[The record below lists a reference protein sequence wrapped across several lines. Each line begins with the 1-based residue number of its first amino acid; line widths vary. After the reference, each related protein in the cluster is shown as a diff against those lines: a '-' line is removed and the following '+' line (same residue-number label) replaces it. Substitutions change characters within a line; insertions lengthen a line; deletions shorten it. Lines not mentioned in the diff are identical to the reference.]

1 MDLLQAAVL
10 GAVQGLT
17 EFLPISSSGHLIMV
31 PYLLGWP
38 EHSQA
43 FDLALHLGT
52 LIALLWYFWAEW
64 LRLIRGFFAG
74 LLSAQARH
82 DDPSWRMSLL
92 VLLGSVP
99 AGLVGIVAE
108 KPVEQLLRSPL
119 INAVLLI
126 VFGLALYVV
135 DRIATLK
142 RSMSEL
148 RWMDALTMGLAQ
160 ILALAP
166 GVSRSG
172 ITLSAGLLR
181 GLDRPTAAHF
191 SFLMSGPIITG
202 AAIFKLREGIPADER
217 GAVIVGVISAAVFG
231 FLSIGFLLR
240 YLQRNTLTLFVIYRV
255 VFGLLVIWVWFA
267 RGSGG

>member
-1 MDLLQAAVL
+1 MNLLQAAVL

-52 LIALLWYFWAEW
+52 LIALLWYFWADW
-64 LRLIRGFFAG
+64 LQLIRGFFAG
-74 LLSAQARH
+74 LVSAQARRN
-82 DDPSWRMSLL
+82 DPSWRMSLL

-108 KPVEQLLRSPL
+108 KPVEQLLRSAL

-126 VFGLALYVV
+126 VFGLLLYVV

-142 RSMSEL
+142 RSMDEL

-202 AAIFKLREGIPADER
+202 A
-217 GAVIVGVISAAVFG
+217 
-231 FLSIGFLLR
+231 
-240 YLQRNTLTLFVIYRV
+240 
-255 VFGLLVIWVWFA
+255 
-267 RGSGG
+267 